1 MTKIENLEPFVDLE
15 ELHLSDQ
22 GLTSLD
28 GIEHL
33 KKLVIIDAANN
44 EINNL
49 DAVIGLD
56 KLEDLW
62 INDNKIDS
70 WREVDKLSKL
80 PALRTIY
87 MEHNPIYKKAGDEYR
102 RKMILALPQV
112 TQIDA
117 TICRWNLLVFM
128 LFNIILKKSA
138 FIYIYF

>member
-1 MTKIENLEPFVDLE
+1 MTKVENLESFVELE

-22 GLTSLD
+22 GLVSLD
-28 GIEHL
+28 GIQYL
-33 KKLVIIDAANN
+33 KKLVIIDAADN

-49 DAVIGLD
+49 DAVVGLE

-87 MEHNPIYKKAGDEYR
+87 MEHNPVYKKAGDEYR

-117 TICRWNLLVFM
+117 TVCR
-128 LFNIILKKSA
+128 
-138 FIYIYF
+138 